1 MKALIISILV
11 SIISFTSCEEN
22 KPTKVFEIEEKE
34 EYKTQTDINIGS
46 YEFYLS
52 PGSIGNQIIYHNNY
66 CLSYN
71 EEAEQACQL
80 ICKNAATPYPADGII
95 YVSDIND
102 AYRIKTGKSIKRFNI

>member
-1 MKALIISILV
+1 MKEIKAFIKPIKLENVVEALKENGFESVTLSECEGTRTYKREDSLPSLKFHFADSKMIKLELV
-11 SIISFTSCEEN
+11 C
-22 KPTKVFEIEEKE
+22 
-34 EYKTQTDINIGS
+34 Q
-46 YEFYLS
+46 
-52 PGSIGNQIIYHNNY
+52 
-66 CLSYN
+66 N

>member
-1 MKALIISILV
+1 MKEIKAFIKPIKLENVVEALKENGFESVTLSECEGTGTYKREDSLPSLKFHFADSKMIKLELV
-11 SIISFTSCEEN
+11 C
-22 KPTKVFEIEEKE
+22 
-34 EYKTQTDINIGS
+34 Q
-46 YEFYLS
+46 
-52 PGSIGNQIIYHNNY
+52 
-66 CLSYN
+66 N